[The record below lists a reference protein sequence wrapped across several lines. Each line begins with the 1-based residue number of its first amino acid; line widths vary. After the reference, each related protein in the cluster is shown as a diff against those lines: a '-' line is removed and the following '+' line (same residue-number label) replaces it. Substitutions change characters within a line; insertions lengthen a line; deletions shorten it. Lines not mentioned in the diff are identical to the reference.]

1 MITTVTT
8 TTTSTLMSTASL
20 GLVAIGTLLIL
31 LVKKEIAL
39 ASEQEWSSRVSQAV
53 NVAIV
58 PLLLVFG
65 MTVVTRL
72 AGALG

>member
-20 GLVAIGTLLIL
+20 ALVAIGTLLIL
-31 LVKKEIAL
+31 LVKKEIAM
-39 ASEQEWSSRVSQAV
+39 ASEQEWAARVGEAV

-58 PLLLVFG
+58 PLTLVFM
-65 MTVVTRL
+65 MTVITRL
-72 AGALG
+72 AVALG

>member
-8 TTTSTLMSTASL
+8 TTTTALMSTASL

-31 LVKKEIAL
+31 LIKKEIAL
-39 ASEQEWSSRVSQAV
+39 ASEQEWSGRVSQAV

-65 MTVVTRL
+65 MTVITRVV
-72 AGALG
+72 GALG